1 MEITIT
7 AFGIA
12 KDIFRTNALPIE
24 LENNSSVDMLKQELE
39 RRFPELAKLKSYAI
53 AVNET
58 YAANDVLI
66 KPADTVV
73 IIPPVSG
80 G

>member
-12 KDIFRTNALPIE
+12 KDIFKTNALLIE
-24 LENNSSVDMLKQELE
+24 LEDKCSVDMLKQELE
-39 RRFPELAKLKSYAI
+39 RQFPELAKLKSYAI

-58 YAANDVLI
+58 YASNDLLI
-66 KPADTVV
+66 KPADKVV

>member
-12 KDIFRTNALPIE
+12 KDIFRTNALLIE
-24 LENNSSVDMLKQELE
+24 LEDKCSVEMLKQELE
-39 RRFPELAKLKSYAI
+39 RQFPELAKLKSYAI

-58 YAANDVLI
+58 YASNDLLI

>member
-12 KDIFRTNALPIE
+12 KDIFRTNALLIE
-24 LENNSSVDMLKQELE
+24 LEDKCSVDMLKQELE
-39 RRFPELAKLKSYAI
+39 RQFPELAKLKSYAI

-58 YAANDVLI
+58 YASNDLLI

>member
-12 KDIFRTNALPIE
+12 KDIFKTNALLIE
-24 LENNSSVDMLKQELE
+24 LEDKCSVDMIKQELE
-39 RRFPELAKLKSYAI
+39 RQFPELAKLKSYAI

-58 YAANDVLI
+58 YASNDLLI
-66 KPADTVV
+66 KPADKVV